1 MGMTDQQKPTPPP
14 EPTEA
19 PKKNSSPPAEAP
31 VAGQLVEKPT
41 IGNGSEGTPKPEPV
55 QPVSQPSSAVTE
67 SAKSTVAETKPE
79 PPPITDTKV
88 EPIPASPPISDQS
101 AGTEKKAVESPDSVK
116 ETVVDDKKPEVVSQP
131 EPIPPSERQT
141 EKLTRPAEL
150 IKPWSPQTQDDPT
163 VPGRGSGLP
172 QTAQLN
178 PDLVDT
184 LKENPDETRSS
195 PPPPPEPGVLS
206 TVAAAVTAA
215 AKVAGVDLT
224 QGSSDDTV
232 RPAPKVANS
241 TDRLPDLEKI
251 VPGVSS
257 GIICPN
263 CAHQNRPGELIC
275 DNCGTSLITGGKAAL
290 GTRDLVR
297 EQEARPGE
305 KLLDTGTQKALATAG
320 GAVFTENMVLRLEIE
335 SGSNPMLIYP
345 KAEIVLGRRDPN
357 TGAIPDVDLTA
368 YAGYRLGVS
377 RRHSIIRMQDKNLFI
392 TDLGSSNG
400 TYLNGTRLPPHRP
413 HQLRDGDE
421 VRLGQMALRL
431 YFQSGRR

>member
-41 IGNGSEGTPKPEPV
+41 IGNGSEGITTPEPV
-55 QPVSQPSSAVTE
+55 LPVSQPSSAGTE
-67 SAKSTVAETKPE
+67 SGKPTVAETKSETPATTGAKAE
-79 PPPITDTKV
+79 PV
-88 EPIPASPPISDQS
+88 PANPSDQS
-101 AGTEKKAVESPDSVK
+101 AAAEKKPVESAEPVK
-116 ETVVDDKKPEVVSQP
+116 ETVVDDQKLEVASQP

-184 LKENPDETRSS
+184 LKENPDEPR
-195 PPPPPEPGVLS
+195 PVAPPPPEPAVLS

-224 QGSSDDTV
+224 QGSTDDTV
-232 RPAPKVANS
+232 RPAPKVGNS